1 MKALLKKDF
10 ITSRYVY
17 TVAILIVGIVICI
30 SSIYNFEGGTLMI
43 YLLGTLMVPLM
54 ANKFTATDEIR
65 RNYDVIINS
74 FPVRRIDVVLSKFIY
89 YLASYILT
97 SFILLVI
104 IIIIGNFHKEELTMI
119 YIIQSLSFIYYCLI
133 IGVTNF
139 IYYRYDYGVAAK
151 YSAIIV
157 IAVINVPIMIL
168 KLIDKLS
175 PNIFIKIS
183 EYLLESTSHGAYF
196 GTAIILV
203 GIIIYI
209 LFIGLSI
216 MGYRKRDL

>member
-30 SSIYNFEGGTLMI
+30 SSMYSFEGGTLMI

-54 ANKFTATDEIR
+54 ANKFTATDEMR

-89 YLASYILT
+89 YLVSYILT
-97 SFILLVI
+97 SFILLAVI
-104 IIIIGNFHKEELTMI
+104 GIVGNFHKEELTMI

-183 EYLLESTSHGAYF
+183 KYLLKSTTHKVYLATGV
-196 GTAIILV
+196 ILV

>member
-10 ITSRYVY
+10 ITSRYIY
-17 TVAILIVGIVICI
+17 IVAILIVGMIVCFA
-30 SSIYNFEGGTLMI
+30 SMYSFESTCFI
-43 YLLGTLMVPLM
+43 YLLGTFAVPLM
-54 ANKFTATDEIR
+54 ANKFTATDELR

-89 YLASYILT
+89 YLISYILC
-97 SFILLVI
+97 SLVLMLI
-104 IIIIGNFHKEELTMI
+104 VSIVGNFHKEELTII

-157 IAVINVPIMIL
+157 IAVINVPIIIL

-175 PNIFIKIS
+175 SNIFIKIS
-183 EYLLESTSHGAYF
+183 KYLLESITHGAYL
-196 GTAIILV
+196 AIGMILL

>member
-10 ITSRYVY
+10 ITSRYIY
-17 TVAILIVGIVICI
+17 IVAILIVGMIVCFA
-30 SSIYNFEGGTLMI
+30 SMYRFEATLMI
-43 YLLGTLMVPLM
+43 YLLGTFMVPLM
-54 ANKFTATDEIR
+54 ANKFTATDEMR
-65 RNYDVIINS
+65 KNYDVIINS
-74 FPVRRIDVVLSKFIY
+74 FPVKRIDVVLSKFIY
-89 YLASYILT
+89 YLISYILC
-97 SFILLVI
+97 SFILLLIMFLV
-104 IIIIGNFHKEELTMI
+104 GNFLKEQLTII
-119 YIIQSLSFIYYCLI
+119 YIVQSLSFIYYCLI

-151 YSAIIV
+151 YSAIII
-157 IAVINVPIMIL
+157 IAVINVPIIIL

-175 PNIFIKIS
+175 PNISVKITN
-183 EYLLESTSHGAYF
+183 YFLESTTHGVYLAT
-196 GTAIILV
+196 GMILV

>member
-17 TVAILIVGIVICI
+17 TVAILIVGIAICV
-30 SSIYNFEGGTLMI
+30 SSMYSFEGGTLII
-43 YLLGTLMVPLM
+43 YLIGTLMVPLM

-89 YLASYILT
+89 YLVSYILT
-97 SFILLVI
+97 SFILLAI
-104 IIIIGNFHKEELTMI
+104 IIIVGNFHKEQLTMI
-119 YIIQSLSFIYYCLI
+119 YIVQSLSFIYYCLI

-175 PNIFIKIS
+175 PNIFIKIG

-203 GIIIYI
+203 GVIIYI
-209 LFIGLSI
+209 SFIGLSI

>member
-10 ITSRYVY
+10 ITSRYIY
-17 TVAILIVGIVICI
+17 IVAILIVGMIVCFA
-30 SSIYNFEGGTLMI
+30 SMYRFEATLMI
-43 YLLGTLMVPLM
+43 YLLGTFMVPLM
-54 ANKFTATDEIR
+54 ANKFTATDEMR
-65 RNYDVIINS
+65 KNYDVIINS

-89 YLASYILT
+89 YLVSYILT
-97 SFILLVI
+97 SFILLAI
-104 IIIIGNFHKEELTMI
+104 ITIVGDFHKEELTMI

-175 PNIFIKIS
+175 PNIFIKIRK
-183 EYLLESTSHGAYF
+183 YLLESTTNGVYLAT
-196 GTAIILV
+196 GVILV